1 MPLAVKNGRK
11 IILFLKDNIPVNKQ
25 SFTEREVFITL
36 QGSKTGKQTKVKLK
50 VKAGRRKEPMQSS
63 SGALKVD
70 STGQFS
76 PAVSTK
82 LPEITKQEIKQEI
95 AEKIAILEKTRTASP
110 TLEEVEEIVAIVEQ
124 QAIIKEV
131 AKKTGKTIRE
141 AAEEVLPAS
150 VSAEVK
156 AAITKSVA
164 RNIVKADKK
173 RVRTPAA
180 VKTATAT
187 GTTTETTRTSAA
199 AEEAEIE
206 EMMNRS
212 TKNDDER
219 GGRGGGW

>member
-11 IILFLKDNIPVNKQ
+11 IILFLKDNIPANKH
-25 SFTEREVFITL
+25 SFTEREVYLTL
-36 QGSKTGKQTKVKLK
+36 QGSKTGKETKVKLK

-95 AEKIAILEKTRTASP
+95 AEKIAIIEETRTAPP

-150 VSAEVK
+150 TSADAK
-156 AAITKSVA
+156 SAITKAVA
-164 RNIVKADKK
+164 
-173 RVRTPAA
+173 
-180 VKTATAT
+180 KTVLK
-187 GTTTETTRTSAA
+187 TRTRGPGAA
-199 AEEAEIE
+199 AAAAAATRTTPSTRTAAASAMTPDED
-206 EMMNRS
+206 EML
-212 TKNDDER
+212 DDIMDMGGMDDMM
-219 GGRGGGW
+219 GGR

>member
-11 IILFLKDNIPVNKQ
+11 ILLFLKDNIPANKQ
-25 SFTEREVFITL
+25 AFTEREVFITL
-36 QGSKTGKQTKVKLK
+36 QGSKTGKETKVKLK
-50 VKAGRRKEPMQSS
+50 VKAGRRKTPMQSS

-70 STGQFS
+70 STGQLS

-82 LPEITKQEIKQEI
+82 LPEIPKQEIKQEI
-95 AEKIAILEKTRTASP
+95 AEKIAIIEETRTAPP

-150 VSAEVK
+150 VSAEGI

-180 VKTATAT
+180 AKTATAT

-199 AEEAEIE
+199 EEAEID

>member
-11 IILFLKDNIPVNKQ
+11 IILFLKDNIPANKQ
-25 SFTEREVFITL
+25 AFTEREVFITL
-36 QGSKTGKQTKVKLK
+36 QGSKTGKETKVKLK

-95 AEKIAILEKTRTASP
+95 AEKIATIEETRTAPP

-150 VSAEVK
+150 TSADAK
-156 AAITKSVA
+156 SAITKAVA
-164 RNIVKADKK
+164 RTVLKT
-173 RVRTPAA
+173 RTRGPGA
-180 VKTATAT
+180 ATAAAAA
-187 GTTTETTRTSAA
+187 TRTTPSTRTAA
-199 AEEAEIE
+199 ASAMTPDEE
-206 EMMNRS
+206 EML
-212 TKNDDER
+212 DDIMDMGGMDDMM
-219 GGRGGGW
+219 GGR